1 MHNSKYIVNVN
12 KWKIEKNEFWV
23 EIYFTI
29 SLNLNKWFEK
39 KICSWNIIEKKVQK
53 IIKYLSLT
61 TGKKTKQKFLIK
73 TKFKNFCVQ

>member
-1 MHNSKYIVNVN
+1 MEY
-12 KWKIEKNEFWV
+12 
-23 EIYFTI
+23 YR
-29 SLNLNKWFEK
+29 
-39 KICSWNIIEKKVQK
+39 KKVQK